1 MYIWFMTTT
10 TTNRGELLRAGAIL
24 LVTSILY
31 QAVTRGM
38 LTKQTLDFHLWGKVY
53 PVSSKWLFPAFLL
66 LVAFFTYFFREHRYY
81 FKRVGWNIF
90 LIISGLTLIYLAFL
104 FAKNYHSLYLGA
116 SRIWDNM
123 PPSIPI
129 SAATPEQ
136 VANPAP
142 MFKWSRNAFL
152 LLDTVI
158 FACLAYLW
166 YYWAE
171 TPSKK

>member
-1 MYIWFMTTT
+1 MATTT
-10 TTNRGELLRAGAIL
+10 SNKGELVRAGAIL
-24 LVTSILY
+24 LIGAFLY
-31 QAVTRGM
+31 QAIAKGV
-38 LTKQTLDFHLWGKVY
+38 LDKATLDFHLWGKVY
-53 PVSSKWLFPAFLL
+53 PVSTKWLFPGLL
-66 LVAFFTYFFREHRYY
+66 LLLSFFTYFFREHRYGY
-81 FKRVGWNIF
+81 KRVGWNIF
-90 LIISGLTLIYLAFL
+90 LISSGLILIFLAFL
-104 FAKNYHSLYLGA
+104 FAKNYHALYLGA

-152 LLDTVI
+152 VLDAGI

-171 TPSKK
+171 VPAKK